1 MAFEIELEDFSGP
14 LDLLCRLVE
23 SGEIQA
29 SRIQVSDLIR
39 TYSSYLLNEKAL
51 PFRAVSEF
59 IALTARLLL
68 GKVRGLFPQPCD
80 EPSFQAE
87 LAEENPDEVLR
98 AAIQRYRP
106 FRKAATVL
114 AGRLEERQRFRVRQ
128 IEEECRLYDYGDLFS
143 LSRLW
148 WELLASKAPFS
159 RETEGLVT
167 DEMLGFEA
175 LESDFLLVERKM
187 AEIEDAFQ
195 GRGRISLRVLF
206 KARTPRRNFIVTL
219 LALLEL
225 ARQGRLKIIQED
237 SFGDPCIQFC

>member
-1 MAFEIELEDFSGP
+1 LAFEIELEDFSGP

-29 SRIQVSDLIR
+29 SKIQVSDLIR

-59 IALTARLLL
+59 ISLTARLLL
-68 GKVRGLFPQPCD
+68 GKVRGLFPQPCE
-80 EPSFQAE
+80 EPDLQGE
-87 LAEENPDEVLR
+87 LAEENPDEILR

-114 AGRLEERQRFRVRQ
+114 AGRLEDRQRFQVRL
-128 IEEECRLYDYGDLFS
+128 IEEDRRLYDYGDLFS

-148 WELLASKAPFS
+148 WELLASKAPVS
-159 RETEGLVT
+159 RGAEDRVT
-167 DEMLGFEA
+167 DEMLGFET

-187 AEIEDAFQ
+187 TELEEEFH
-195 GRGRISLRVLF
+195 GRGRVSFRVLF

-237 SFGDPCIQFC
+237 SFGDPCIQFY